1 MKVLDFSGKL
11 VVVTGASSG
20 LGREIAR
27 NLALKERAH
36 VVAAARRRDRLEE
49 LKAET
54 EARCASRIHVLSVDL
69 GSPAGAQTLFREA
82 TAIGEV
88 YALVN
93 CAGLTYYGRTL
104 DASMEEYEKIIAVNF
119 LSEMRAS
126 MLFLRYFL
134 DRGRGAL
141 LTVTSVTAFVPTP
154 YQNVYAATKH
164 GMQTFMEGLA
174 VEYRGKGVAIC
185 TFVPGGMA
193 TEMITNSGLDRKIG
207 TADRVYMDPARA
219 ARKALASFKKAR
231 KRAIPGLMYKTVV
244 FLVRLLPRATVAWV
258 VEKIYSPASRAV

>member
-1 MKVLDFSGKL
+1 MKALDFNGKL
-11 VVVTGASSG
+11 IVVTGASSG
-20 LGREIAR
+20 LGREIVKI
-27 NLALKERAH
+27 LALKERAH

-54 EARCASRIHVLSVDL
+54 EAQCASRVHVLSVDL
-69 GSPAGAQTLFREA
+69 GSPAGVQTLYREA

-104 DASMEEYEKIIAVNF
+104 DASMEEYEKIISVNF
-119 LSEMRAS
+119 LSEMRAC

-219 ARKALASFKKAR
+219 ARKALASFKRAKR
-231 KRAIPGLMYKTVV
+231 RAIPGFMYKTVV